1 LTKRLC
7 RDIILADDVS
17 PSELLSAL
25 DLDLKETSSFYAF
38 FDLLDKNLGHWMIM
52 VRKLCLHSP

>member
-1 LTKRLC
+1 LC